1 MTHIKNLLFL
11 LIIFGL
17 VSCKKPITEFKAS
30 EISEQVS
37 VANDPY
43 SSTNT
48 FVGMPVGG
56 YEYMIGSTY
65 YRIRSFKSV
74 AGMVSHQIY
83 VTIDYSYGWQFFN
96 RANLLGGE
104 ALDFTVINREVLRC
118 STYGCDYKEELGISV
133 TDAKLREFLN
143 SGMRIRLYAKSGNTR
158 DIWVT
163 PNYIKAQLDV
173 VQNG

>member
-74 AGMVSHQIY
+74 SGMVSHQIY

-104 ALDFTVINREVLRC
+104 VLDFKVINREVVSCRSSC
-118 STYGCDYKEELGISV
+118 EYKEELAISV

-143 SGMRIRLYAKSGNTR
+143 SGMRIRLYAKSGDTR

-173 VQNG
+173 VQKG